1 MTTLAPTAA
10 SSGATS
16 FLTHTRLLTARAL
29 RGMMRIP
36 VFVVMQLVQPMIW
49 LLLFGALFRSVVDI
63 PGFGGGFGGSYLEF
77 ITPGVVMMTAMFG
90 AAWAGTGFV
99 QDMDRGVMD
108 RMLASPTSRGALV
121 ASTMVYQS
129 LVAVVQGVVV
139 VLVAVAC
146 GARFPGGAAG
156 MLVVALAV
164 VLLTALFSALS
175 NAFALLTGQQEALI
189 GISQLI
195 TLPLMFLS
203 SAVMDP
209 NLSPHWVQVVAR
221 YNPFDWAVVAGREAL
236 SPAPDWGLV
245 WSRLGWLA
253 LAAVVVW
260 WLATRAFRALQR
272 SA

>member
-1 MTTLAPTAA
+1 MSAVVETRAP
-10 SSGATS
+10 S
-16 FLTHTRLLTARAL
+16 FLTHTGLLAVRAL
-29 RGMMRIP
+29 RGGLRIP

-49 LLLFGALFRSVVDI
+49 LLLFGALFESVVDI
-63 PGFGGGFGGSYLEF
+63 PGFGGGFQGSYLEF

-90 AAWAGTGFV
+90 AAWAGTSFV

-108 RMLASPTSRGALV
+108 RFLASPTSRGALV

-129 LVAVVQGVVV
+129 VTAVVQGVVV

-146 GARFPGGAAG
+146 GARFDGGAGG

-209 NLSPHWVQVVAR
+209 SLSPDWVQSVAR

-236 SPAPDWGLV
+236 SATPDWGLV

-253 LAAVVVW
+253 VAALVLW